1 MVPSGLK
8 EDDNKYYEYI
18 VIELEVYDEETDS
31 KITTKRIEKIG
42 SWEVNLNDYAK
53 TSDVN
58 TALEGKVDKVED
70 ARLITKPEIEKIN
83 SIIDLIK
90 STDGHFTVDNSGKL
104 NLNNLPI
111 AKITNLEDALNKKVD
126 KVEGWTL
133 LSPEQ

>member
-31 KITTKRIEKIG
+31 KIPVKRIEKIG

-58 TALEGKVDKVED
+58 TALEGKVDKVDGSFLMTSTQSEKL
-70 ARLITKPEIEKIN
+70 ANIEEGAQVNKIEAVDGTVF
-83 SIIDLIK
+83 SIDETRTL
-90 STDGHFTVDNSGKL
+90 KL
-104 NLNNLPI
+104 
-111 AKITNLEDALNKKVD
+111 
-126 KVEGWTL
+126 
-133 LSPEQ
+133 Q